1 MTVEQ
6 LIETNP
12 DATIEDKNQL
22 IEEWT
27 ESFYARNGKL
37 PSSLE
42 LSKLADWLLADTLKD
57 VSRSKVQKEEFP
69 ILSRPQIERRY
80 REISLESD
88 IVDVIRLKRRSNQ
101 PTKKRD
107 SKNNEY

>member
-12 DATIEDKNQL
+12 NATIEDKNHL
-22 IEEWT
+22 IEDWT
-27 ESFYARNGKL
+27 ESFYERSGKL

-88 IVDVIRLKRRSNQ
+88 IVDVIHLKRRSNQ

>member
-1 MTVEQ
+1 MTVEM
-6 LIETNP
+6 LIESHPEATN
-12 DATIEDKNQL
+12 DEKNEL
-22 IEEWT
+22 IEQWSE
-27 ESFYARNGKL
+27 EFYMMNGKL

-42 LSKLADWLLADTLKD
+42 LMKLADWLLADTLKD
-57 VSRSKVQKEEFP
+57 VSRSKVQNEEFP

-88 IVDVIRLKRRSNQ
+88 IVDVLRLKRKINQ

>member
-1 MTVEQ
+1 MTVEM
-6 LIETNP
+6 LIEAHP
-12 DATIEDKNQL
+12 EATIEDKNRL
-22 IEEWT
+22 IEEWSDHYIET
-27 ESFYARNGKL
+27 RGKN
-37 PSSLE
+37 PSSLD

-57 VSRSKVQKEEFP
+57 VSRSKVQNEEFP

-88 IVDVIRLKRRSNQ
+88 IVDVLRLKRKINQ